1 MPTFIL
7 HTNLTR
13 KSFVNE
19 ENLHL
24 EIRQIIAGI
33 MGKSEDFVL
42 TVFNPNTSMQF
53 GKKAGNSAYCEI
65 KNVGT
70 LPSDITNLI
79 TNSISE
85 ILSQKLKISPDQLY
99 IEFQE
104 SERHLWGWNG
114 KTFA

>member
-7 HTNLTR
+7 HTNLTS

-24 EIRQIIAGI
+24 EIRQVIASNI
-33 MGKSEDFVL
+33 GKSEDFVL
-42 TVFNPNTSMQF
+42 TIFNPNTSMQF
-53 GKKAGNSAYCEI
+53 GEKAGNSAYCEI

-70 LPSDITNLI
+70 LSPEITNLI
-79 TNSISE
+79 TNSVTE
-85 ILSQKLKISPDQLY
+85 ILSQKLKISSDQLY

>member
-7 HTNLTR
+7 HTNLTS

-19 ENLHL
+19 ENLHSK
-24 EIRQIIAGI
+24 IRQVIASNI
-33 MGKSEDFVL
+33 GKSEDFVL
-42 TVFNPNTSMQF
+42 TIFNPNTSMQF
-53 GKKAGNSAYCEI
+53 GEKAGNSAYCEI

-70 LPSDITNLI
+70 LSPEITNLI
-79 TNSISE
+79 TNSVTE

>member
-7 HTNLTR
+7 HTNLTS

-19 ENLHL
+19 ENLHSK
-24 EIRQIIAGI
+24 IRQVIASNI
-33 MGKSEDFVL
+33 GKSEDFVL
-42 TVFNPNTSMQF
+42 TIFNPNTSMQF
-53 GKKAGNSAYCEI
+53 GEKAGNSAYCEI

-70 LPSDITNLI
+70 LSPEITNLI
-79 TNSISE
+79 TNSVTE
-85 ILSQKLKISPDQLY
+85 ILSQKLKISSDQLY

>member
-7 HTNLTR
+7 HTNLTS

-19 ENLHL
+19 ENLHS
-24 EIRQIIAGI
+24 EIRQVIASNI
-33 MGKSEDFVL
+33 GKSEDFVL
-42 TVFNPNTSMQF
+42 TIFNPNTSMQF
-53 GKKAGNSAYCEI
+53 GEKGGNSAYCEI

-70 LPSDITNLI
+70 LSPEITNLI
-79 TNSISE
+79 TNSITE

-99 IEFQE
+99 IELQE

>member
-1 MPTFIL
+1 VPTFIL
-7 HTNLTR
+7 HTNLTS

-19 ENLHL
+19 ENLHSK
-24 EIRQIIAGI
+24 IRQVIASNI
-33 MGKSEDFVL
+33 GKSEDFVL
-42 TVFNPNTSMQF
+42 TIFNPNTSMQF
-53 GKKAGNSAYCEI
+53 GEKAGNSAYCEI

-70 LPSDITNLI
+70 LSPEITNLI
-79 TNSISE
+79 TNSVTE
-85 ILSQKLKISPDQLY
+85 ILSQKLKISSDQLY